1 MNLSQEQKLEQ
12 WNDAQVQIYIGND
25 VLLIVYILLGLIG
38 NTLVMIVYKYK
49 MKQNVDDRY
58 FIPWLALLD
67 LLACTFRC
75 SFEFARK
82 MNPVNFRGSMLCKL
96 CWIPVNITA
105 FSSMILLFVIA
116 LHRYLKVCR
125 PFGKQ
130 MTLSGKRVALGLT
143 LGISLIPSIALTVYN
158 EEVKVYNSELNVT
171 GFVCEIDI
179 NGIDAGFIVFIV
191 FATVFIIVI
200 MGGLLLLNILIG
212 RQIYKQ
218 LHVRMR
224 MTRVDQSAFNG
235 ATTSHVTDQ
244 LPPVSGHL
252 NEDTSKATNLF
263 QHQNAVKKENI
274 SHTFSYMFM
283 MVAIA
288 FFLSYIPQF
297 IILFMSLGSDNFWI
311 DKSRAELS
319 LLAIIREMNVLNNI
333 VNPVIYGY
341 YDKTFREKSIHLL
354 RCNTCCLCR
363 SNSVVPETC

>member
-1 MNLSQEQKLEQ
+1 MNLSQEQKLQQ
-12 WNDAQVQIYIGND
+12 WNEEQVQIYIGND
-25 VLLIVYILLGLIG
+25 VLLIIYIFLGLIG
-38 NTLVMIVYKYK
+38 NTLVIIVYKYK

-82 MNPVNFRGSMLCKL
+82 MKPFNFRGSMLCKL
-96 CWIPVNITA
+96 CWIPINITA

-130 MTLSGKRVALGLT
+130 MHLNMKRVALGLT
-143 LGISLIPSIALTVYN
+143 FGISVIPSIALTFYN
-158 EEVKVYNSELNVT
+158 DEVKIYNLELNVT

-179 NGIDAGFIVFIV
+179 NGIDAGFVVFIV
-191 FATVFIIVI
+191 FATVFILII
-200 MGGLLLLNILIG
+200 TSGLLLLNILIG
-212 RQIYKQ
+212 RKIYKQ
-218 LHVRMR
+218 IHFRMK
-224 MTRVDQSAFNG
+224 MTRTDQSAVTK
-235 ATTSHVTDQ
+235 AKDRTDQ
-244 LPPVSGHL
+244 LPIVSSHL
-252 NEDTSKATNLF
+252 KEDTLKTIE
-263 QHQNAVKKENI
+263 QRREMKKENI

-297 IILFMSLGSDNFWI
+297 IILFMSLGSGNFWI
-311 DKSRAELS
+311 DKSKAELS

-341 YDKTFREKSIHLL
+341 YDKTFREKCIHLL
-354 RCNTCCLCR
+354 GCNSCCLCPTH
-363 SNSVVPETC
+363 SVVPETR

>member
-1 MNLSQEQKLEQ
+1 MNLSQEQKLQQ
-12 WNDAQVQIYIGND
+12 WNDEQVHIYIGND

-82 MNPVNFRGSMLCKL
+82 MNPVNFRGSVLCKL
-96 CWIPVNITA
+96 CWTPVNITGL
-105 FSSMILLFVIA
+105 SSIILLFVIA

-130 MTLSGKRVALGLT
+130 MTLYWKRVALGMT
-143 LGISLIPSIALTVYN
+143 FGISLIPTTALAFYN

-179 NGIDAGFIVFIV
+179 NGIDAGFIVLII
-191 FATVFIIVI
+191 FATVFILVI
-200 MGGLLLLNILIG
+200 MCGMLLLNILIG
-212 RQIYKQ
+212 RKIYKQ
-218 LHVRMR
+218 IHFRMK
-224 MTRVDQSAFNG
+224 MTRVDQSAFHKP
-235 ATTSHVTDQ
+235 TTSVEIDQ
-244 LPPVSGHL
+244 LPSVSGQFS
-252 NEDTSKATNLF
+252 EDTSKSANSF
-263 QHQNAVKKENI
+263 QQRKAVKKENI

-297 IILFMSLGSDNFWI
+297 IILFMSLGSDNLWI
-311 DKSRAELS
+311 DKSKAELS
-319 LLAIIREMNVLNNI
+319 LLAFFREMFVWNNI

-341 YDKTFREKSIHLL
+341 YDKKFREKAFI
-354 RCNTCCLCR
+354 
-363 SNSVVPETC
+363 